1 MTVAVERRLPGR
13 RRGRAC
19 VAPRRGL
26 KRRCTRVAT
35 VATPLSPQLRA
46 GARTLVLSGRYGR
59 GGRRALRAG
68 AYRLRLVA
76 RDRAGNRSRPVRL
89 AFTVVKA
96 PR

>member
-1 MTVAVERRLPGR
+1 MTVAVERTLPGR

-26 KRRCTRVAT
+26 KKRCTRVVT
-35 VATPLSPQLRA
+35 VATPLSASARA
-46 GARTLVLSGRYGR
+46 GARSLVFSGRYGK
-59 GGRRALRAG
+59 GRRSALSAG

-76 RDRAGNRSRPVRL
+76 RDRAGNASQPVRL